1 MLAKT
6 TIALATV
13 VILSVVSVAQAA
25 TKDKGNKADS
35 GMSRSIQPLNYPR
48 YGNPRFFR
56 DEPQALNPVTV
67 DDVEGYPHPR

>member
-6 TIALATV
+6 TIALATA
-13 VILSVVSVAQAA
+13 VILGLVSVAQAV
-25 TKDKGNKADS
+25 TQDKGYKAS
-35 GMSRSIQPLNYPR
+35 AGMSRSIQPLNYPR

-56 DEPQALNPVTV
+56 DEPQAPNPVTV